1 MFEVQRGF
9 VAVIVPIFGFAL
21 RVVIG
26 RTVRI
31 LRKNG
36 FLLEW
41 EGNILVHLAQHG
53 VKGVF
58 ALQEVF
64 VKVRVNRRIC
74 VGILGS

>member
-74 VGILGS
+74 CGILGS